1 MAYTSAD
8 LTTFFT
14 NGNLGKAPTAAQS
27 LLLQSYASQTQSGA
41 ISDQAAI
48 DRIVDMLDG
57 TTSVAVQSYQFFTG
71 GTPSAAGLDYLVD
84 SALNANDLNDPAP
97 GQYAVLNTE
106 NRYINFAI
114 NLGASAAGAG
124 RANFLA
130 TYGTLSFRDVAA
142 VAYETIIGTAAAQA
156 AGINVTTAI
165 DFLARPENEA
175 YLRAFVAQRAPGV
188 DIELGIRAAL
198 VGQIMSAGATGDVG
212 NYNAATE
219 RLITGAL
226 DGTFDGG
233 ITATSGVNLLTAFP
247 NAPSAGKSFT
257 LTAAPDTAPSFSGTT
272 GDDTYVATNATL
284 SAADSLNGN
293 AGNDTLRYSSSGAV
307 AVNQSGFESASI
319 ETFQITSDAVGG
331 TTFDTSNANNVTSL
345 INDNSSSDLTI
356 TGLNVVTDVTVRNT
370 SQPTGATV
378 NTNLNYNAAAV
389 AGASTVQNVTLENV
403 FNPAFAPGF
412 VTNTTITANGVE
424 TFNVT
429 GAGSATSNVAAL
441 VSNTLAAVNIAGT
454 KGVTIG
460 ALTFAGA
467 TGSVDGSKNS
477 GGINVTL
484 TNSGAADVTVL
495 GGSGADRADFSNGF
509 AAKDSFNGG
518 DGTDTLGLSNAV
530 ATGVVGGT
538 VSNIEVLE
546 ISTGGTGT
554 VDLSKF
560 AGVNTVVYTSA
571 GIGTGNSLVGATVV
585 DKTGATTTV
594 TIDAGTVGSALTVN
608 PATDSAADALT
619 VNINKVGAADVVG
632 VVTAANME
640 TLTLNVAD
648 DAAVLGTGVLALGGV
663 TSTKAKSITLNSSAD
678 VTFGATSGSAAL
690 TSFDASTSTGKIT
703 LTAGTG
709 LTTSLAGATI
719 KLGSSDDMLVANATA
734 GVATGGDTITLGAG
748 KDTVTYT
755 ALAQSGDKTTDTIV
769 DFVSGT
775 DKLNLNTVGL
785 VTSAQYLG
793 ARANFGLAQ
802 GALTKVAGEAVF
814 QADTNTLWVDING
827 DQTLN
832 ASDFRII
839 LTGNATVTAADLSLG
854 TGATV
859 NLTGTPATVNT
870 TTKTNASASTTNEND
885 TITSTYTNLVGS
897 TINGA
902 LGTDTLTVS
911 GEAQTLTSLTAAGA
925 TGVALTSVENVTFS
939 TVTGVMNLG
948 AAIGADVA
956 SITLSSA
963 NAGLTA
969 TTTANKQA
977 ITVSN
982 TSGANAS
989 TITLGGNANVITLG
1003 AAGDTINT
1011 TVANLAG
1018 STFAMGAGAD
1028 TLNVTDAGTFTLA
1041 AAAVAGGAAAFSGVE
1056 TVTLTGISNLTVT
1069 PDAALAVTQGNGA
1082 TTIAGTG
1089 QTISVTANAANTLGL
1104 SGSSNYVVTGGTG
1117 GAITSTATGTLA
1129 ITATA
1134 NAQTIT
1140 SASATTINAAALGAN
1155 ADTLNGAGNYT
1166 VTGFGTVAGGTITE
1180 GAARTG
1186 TLTVTT
1192 AGVNGGTITE
1202 VAGATGAVTA
1212 NHAGTG
1218 TLAIATTA
1226 SHGVTTIVAS
1236 AANTVTASGTGT
1248 ISYSATDAG
1257 AHTITSTT
1265 TGAAGDTIVAS
1276 TNVAAVDTITAGA
1289 GADRIT
1295 ISGGNDALVLA
1306 APTSDTGIA
1315 AGFVAST
1322 AVPVNLQQV
1331 NVSGMDIVTGFSAGA
1346 TLSTAGLTTGA
1357 GLIVRNGGTMGNAT
1371 AGDLGLLTGS
1381 YDAGTGVFTVNTAGT
1396 STLLV
1401 YDDNGTTAAGSYHG
1415 VVLVGYTDTGAADT
1429 WSAGG
1434 LFTGV

>member
-27 LLLQSYASQTQSGA
+27 LLLQTYASQTQSGA

-57 TTSVAVQSYQFFTG
+57 TTAVAVQSYQFFTG

-84 SALNANDLNDPAP
+84 SALNANDLNDPSVAGNP
-97 GQYAVLNTE
+97 LVGQYAVLNTE

-114 NLGASAAGAG
+114 NLGASATGEG

-156 AGINVTTAI
+156 AGVNVTTAI

-188 DIELGIRAAL
+188 DVELGIRAAL

-233 ITATSGVNLLTAFP
+233 ITTTSGVNLLTAFP

-331 TTFDTSNANNVTSL
+331 TTFDTSNANNVSSL

-356 TGLNVVTDVTVRNT
+356 TGLNVVTGVTVRNT

-378 NTNLNYNAAAV
+378 NTTLNYNAAAV

-403 FNPAFAPGF
+403 FNPLFAPGT

-429 GAGSATSNVAAL
+429 GAGTAGSNVAAL
-441 VSNTLAAVNIAGT
+441 VSNSLTAVTIGGSQ
-454 KGVTIG
+454 GVTIG
-460 ALTFAGA
+460 GLTFAGA
-467 TGSVDGSKNS
+467 TGSVDGSKSS

-518 DGTDTLGLSNAV
+518 DGIDTLGLSNAV

-560 AGVNTVVYTSA
+560 AGVNSVVYTSA

-585 DKTGATTTV
+585 SKVGATTTV
-594 TIDAGTVGSALTVN
+594 TIDAGTVGNTLAVT

-619 VNINKVGAADVVG
+619 LNINKIGAADVVG
-632 VVTAANME
+632 VVTATDME

-648 DAAVLGTGVLALGGV
+648 DATVLGTGVLTLGGI

-690 TSFDASTSTGKIT
+690 TNFDASTSTGKIN

-719 KLGSSDDMLVANATA
+719 KLGSSDDMLVATATA
-734 GVATGGDTITLGAG
+734 GVATGGDTITLGGG

-755 ALAQSGDKTTDTIV
+755 ALAQSGDKTVDTIV
-769 DFVSGT
+769 DFVSGS
-775 DKLNLNTVGL
+775 DKLNLTGVGL
-785 VTSAQYLG
+785 NTSTLYLG
-793 ARANFGLAQ
+793 GRTNFGLAQ
-802 GALTKVAGEAVF
+802 GALTGVAGQTVF
-814 QADTNTLWVDING
+814 QSDTSTLWVDING

-832 ASDFRII
+832 AADLRII
-839 LTGNATVTAADLSLG
+839 LSGNTAITAADLSLG
-854 TGATV
+854 VGAAIT
-859 NLTGTPATVNT
+859 LTAPAAST
-870 TTKTNASASTTNEND
+870 TTLANNAGASGKTTNEND
-885 TITSTYTNLVGS
+885 TIT
-897 TINGA
+897 
-902 LGTDTLTVS
+902 
-911 GEAQTLTSLTAAGA
+911 TS
-925 TGVALTSVENVTFS
+925 
-939 TVTGVMNLG
+939 
-948 AAIGADVA
+948 I
-956 SITLSSA
+956 
-963 NAGLTA
+963 
-969 TTTANKQA
+969 
-977 ITVSN
+977 
-982 TSGANAS
+982 
-989 TITLGGNANVITLG
+989 
-1003 AAGDTINT
+1003 
-1011 TVANLAG
+1011 ANLAG
-1018 STFAMGAGAD
+1018 STVDGGIGTDTLVISDAGVVTVPATVTNVETLTLANGTNTVTLNAAGNFNAINGGTGADTVALTNLKVGGAVNLGAGAD
-1028 TLNVTDAGTFTLA
+1028 VVTGATEAIIEGAASTFVGGADADSLTFAAALTTANLDLSKVSAFETIDLGAVAAGGVTTTAGTFAAGVTTLIGDTTAGNITVNMTAAQLDALTTVTSAAAGNNFVVNVTDGGTVNLVDTTFT
-1041 AAAVAGGAAAFSGVE
+1041 
-1056 TVTLTGISNLTVT
+1056 
-1069 PDAALAVTQGNGA
+1069 
-1082 TTIAGTG
+1082 
-1089 QTISVTANAANTLGL
+1089 
-1104 SGSSNYVVTGGTG
+1104 
-1117 GAITSTATGTLA
+1117 TLA
-1129 ITATA
+1129 NVDNI
-1134 NAQTIT
+1134 NF
-1140 SASATTINAAALGAN
+1140 TTNSDVSINK
-1155 ADTLNGAGNYT
+1155 
-1166 VTGFGTVAGGTITE
+1166 
-1180 GAARTG
+1180 
-1186 TLTVTT
+1186 
-1192 AGVNGGTITE
+1192 
-1202 VAGATGAVTA
+1202 
-1212 NHAGTG
+1212 
-1218 TLAIATTA
+1218 
-1226 SHGVTTIVAS
+1226 
-1236 AANTVTASGTGT
+1236 
-1248 ISYSATDAG
+1248 
-1257 AHTITSTT
+1257 
-1265 TGAAGDTIVAS
+1265 
-1276 TNVAAVDTITAGA
+1276 NVA
-1289 GADRIT
+1289 
-1295 ISGGNDALVLA
+1295 
-1306 APTSDTGIA
+1306 
-1315 AGFVAST
+1315 
-1322 AVPVNLQQV
+1322 
-1331 NVSGMDIVTGFSAGA
+1331 M
-1346 TLSTAGLTTGA
+1346 TGA
-1357 GLIVRNGGTMGNAT
+1357 GLADTVRVKA
-1371 AGDLGLLTGS
+1371 DLGTLTLAATTFETVVVDTTQTGTITLNAGNTTLNASVAGTFVLGGAASTFNGSGTAAQTVTGGNFANTFALTGS
-1381 YDAGTGVFTVNTAGT
+1381 GATVITGGTVVDTLNAGT
-1396 STLLV
+1396 STSAVTFTGGAGQDVVNLSTGVSADVVSFAGAGVGVVAAADRDVINNFSVTNDKLGL
-1401 YDDNGTTAAGSYHG
+1401 DANQTTAGTAAGATPVVQVVGTAGAFTALNTADVTSLSFEMGGATAVLANVLDGSALIANTG
-1415 VVLVGYTDTGAADT
+1415 VITVVANDVGYLVAYDAGNAYIYSYTDTGNTSLAAGEIALIGT
-1429 WSAGG
+1429 VNGVGVGG
-1434 LFTGV
+1434 LGAANFSLI

>member
-114 NLGASAAGAG
+114 NLGASAAGEG

-247 NAPSAGKSFT
+247 NAPSAGKPFT
-257 LTAAPDTAPSFSGTT
+257 LTPTPDTAPSFSGTT

-356 TGLNVVTDVTVRNT
+356 TGLNVVTDITVRNT

-378 NTNLNYNAAAV
+378 NTTLNYNAAAT

-403 FNPAFAPGF
+403 FNPAFFPGAI
-412 VTNTTITANGVE
+412 TNTTITANGVE

-441 VSNTLAAVNIAGT
+441 VSNSLAAVNIAGT

-560 AGVNTVVYTSA
+560 AGVNSVVYTSA

-585 DKTGATTTV
+585 SKVGATTTV
-594 TIDAGTVGSALTVN
+594 TIDAGTVGNTLAVT

-619 VNINKVGAADVVG
+619 LNINKIGAADVVG
-632 VVTAANME
+632 VVTATDME

-648 DAAVLGTGVLALGGV
+648 DAAVLGTGVLTLGGI

-690 TSFDASTSTGKIT
+690 TSFDASTSTGKIN

-734 GVATGGDTITLGAG
+734 GVATGGDTITLGGG

-755 ALAQSGDKTTDTIV
+755 ALAQSGDKTVDTIV

-775 DKLNLNTVGL
+775 DKLDLTALGLNTSTL
-785 VTSAQYLG
+785 YLG
-793 ARANFGLAQ
+793 ARSNFGLAQ
-802 GALTKVAGEAVF
+802 GALTGLAGQTVF
-814 QADTNTLWVDING
+814 QADTNTLWVDNG
-827 DQTLN
+827 DKTLN
-832 ASDFRII
+832 AADLRII
-839 LTGNATVTAADLSLG
+839 LTGNTAITAADLSLG
-854 TGATV
+854 VGAAIT
-859 NLTGTPATVNT
+859 LTAPAAST
-870 TTKTNASASTTNEND
+870 TTLANNAGASGKTTNEND
-885 TITSTYTNLVGS
+885 TIT
-897 TINGA
+897 
-902 LGTDTLTVS
+902 
-911 GEAQTLTSLTAAGA
+911 TS
-925 TGVALTSVENVTFS
+925 
-939 TVTGVMNLG
+939 
-948 AAIGADVA
+948 I
-956 SITLSSA
+956 
-963 NAGLTA
+963 
-969 TTTANKQA
+969 
-977 ITVSN
+977 
-982 TSGANAS
+982 
-989 TITLGGNANVITLG
+989 
-1003 AAGDTINT
+1003 
-1011 TVANLAG
+1011 ANLAG
-1018 STFAMGAGAD
+1018 STVTGGLGTDTLVISDAGVVAVPGTVTSVETLTLANGTNTVTLAGGTNFTAINGGTGADTVSLTNLVAGGAVNLGAGAD
-1028 TLNVTDAGTFTLA
+1028 VVTGATEAIIEGAASTFVGGADADSLTFAAGLATANLDLSKVSAFETIDLGAVGVGALTTTNFASGVTTLIGTTAGGGANIAVNLTAAQLDALTTINSTAGAGTFALATTDTGAVTVNLADTTYTTLA
-1041 AAAVAGGAAAFSGVE
+1041 NVDSVSFVASGANLVTVTVDELIPLMTAGTNVADQVNVTANLGAATLNTAAFEVIN
-1056 TVTLTGISNLTVT
+1056 VTATQTGLTVNN
-1069 PDAALAVTQGNGA
+1069 DVT
-1082 TTIAGTG
+1082 T
-1089 QTISVTANAANTLGL
+1089 VTANAGGTFVL
-1104 SGSSNYVVTGGTG
+1104 GTG
-1117 GAITSTATGTLA
+1117 GDTFNSSGTAA
-1129 ITATA
+1129 
-1134 NAQTIT
+1134 
-1140 SASATTINAAALGAN
+1140 
-1155 ADTLNGAGNYT
+1155 YT
-1166 VTGFGTVAGGTITE
+1166 VTGSTGADTFNHSGSGTINVITGGAGTNAINATGTGAVTVTEAAGGGISTIALNAANAAVDNIRLNEGTIGPVGVATSADRFTVTGFNTAQDTITLDVDQTTAGTAVGGVAVLQTI
-1180 GAARTG
+1180 GAAGAVALSNTADMTILNFDMAGSTDVLSADLTG
-1186 TLTVTT
+1186 ANLIANLGGALTAAQGGNTGDGYILAYDNGNAYLYAYTNATT
-1192 AGVNGGTITE
+1192 AGVLAAE
-1202 VAGATGAVTA
+1202 VALVGVVNGAAI
-1212 NHAGTG
+1212 G
-1218 TLAIATTA
+1218 TL
-1226 SHGVTTIVAS
+1226 G
-1236 AANTVTASGTGT
+1236 
-1248 ISYSATDAG
+1248 
-1257 AHTITSTT
+1257 
-1265 TGAAGDTIVAS
+1265 AGDF
-1276 TNVAAVDTITAGA
+1276 
-1289 GADRIT
+1289 
-1295 ISGGNDALVLA
+1295 VL
-1306 APTSDTGIA
+1306 G
-1315 AGFVAST
+1315 
-1322 AVPVNLQQV
+1322 Q
-1331 NVSGMDIVTGFSAGA
+1331 
-1346 TLSTAGLTTGA
+1346 
-1357 GLIVRNGGTMGNAT
+1357 
-1371 AGDLGLLTGS
+1371 
-1381 YDAGTGVFTVNTAGT
+1381 
-1396 STLLV
+1396 
-1401 YDDNGTTAAGSYHG
+1401 
-1415 VVLVGYTDTGAADT
+1415 
-1429 WSAGG
+1429 
-1434 LFTGV
+1434 

>member
-27 LLLQSYASQTQSGA
+27 LLLQTYASQTQSGA

-57 TTSVAVQSYQFFTG
+57 TTAVAVQSYQFFTG

-84 SALNANDLNDPAP
+84 SALNANDLNDPSVAGNP
-97 GQYAVLNTE
+97 LVGQYAVLNTE

-114 NLGASAAGAG
+114 NLGASATGEG

-156 AGINVTTAI
+156 AGVNVTTAI

-188 DIELGIRAAL
+188 DVELGIRAAL

-233 ITATSGVNLLTAFP
+233 ITTTSGVNLLTAFP

-356 TGLNVVTDVTVRNT
+356 TGLNVVTGVTVRNT

-378 NTNLNYNAAAV
+378 NTTLNYNAAAV
-389 AGASTVQNVTLENV
+389 AGTSTVQNVTLENV
-403 FNPAFAPGF
+403 FNPLFAPGT

-429 GAGSATSNVAAL
+429 GAGTAGSNVAAL
-441 VSNTLAAVNIAGT
+441 VSNSLTAVTIGGSQ
-454 KGVTIG
+454 GVTIG
-460 ALTFAGA
+460 GLTFAGA
-467 TGSVDGSKNS
+467 TGSVDGSKSS

-518 DGTDTLGLSNAV
+518 DGIDTLGLSNAV

-560 AGVNTVVYTSA
+560 AGVNSVVYTSA

-585 DKTGATTTV
+585 SKVGATTTV
-594 TIDAGTVGSALTVN
+594 TIDAGTVGNTLAVT

-619 VNINKVGAADVVG
+619 LNINKIGAADVVG
-632 VVTAANME
+632 VVTATDME

-648 DAAVLGTGVLALGGV
+648 DAAVLGTGVLTLGGI

-690 TSFDASTSTGKIT
+690 TSFDASTSTGKIN

-734 GVATGGDTITLGAG
+734 GVATGGDTITLGGG

-755 ALAQSGDKTTDTIV
+755 ALAQSGDKTVDTIV

-775 DKLNLNTVGL
+775 DKLDLTGVGLNTSTL
-785 VTSAQYLG
+785 YLG
-793 ARANFGLAQ
+793 GRTNFGLAQ
-802 GALTKVAGEAVF
+802 GALTGVAGQTVF
-814 QADTNTLWVDING
+814 QSDTSTLWVDING

-832 ASDFRII
+832 AADLRII
-839 LTGNATVTAADLSLG
+839 LSGNTAITAADLSLG
-854 TGATV
+854 VGASIT
-859 NLTGTPATVNT
+859 LTAPAAST
-870 TTKTNASASTTNEND
+870 TTLANNAGASGKTTNEND
-885 TITSTYTNLVGS
+885 TIT
-897 TINGA
+897 
-902 LGTDTLTVS
+902 
-911 GEAQTLTSLTAAGA
+911 TS
-925 TGVALTSVENVTFS
+925 
-939 TVTGVMNLG
+939 
-948 AAIGADVA
+948 I
-956 SITLSSA
+956 
-963 NAGLTA
+963 
-969 TTTANKQA
+969 
-977 ITVSN
+977 
-982 TSGANAS
+982 
-989 TITLGGNANVITLG
+989 
-1003 AAGDTINT
+1003 
-1011 TVANLAG
+1011 ANLAG
-1018 STFAMGAGAD
+1018 STVNGGLGTDTLVISDAGVVAVPGTVTSVETLTLANGTNTVTLAGGTNFTAINGGTGADTVSLTNLVAGGAVNLGAGAD
-1028 TLNVTDAGTFTLA
+1028 VVTGATEAIIEGAASTFVGGADADSLTFA
-1041 AAAVAGGAAAFSGVE
+1041 AGLTTANLDLSKVSAFETIDLGAVAGGGLTTTNFASGVTTLIGDTTAGNITVNLTAAQLDALTTITSAAAGSTFALATTDTGAVTVNLADTTYTTLVNVDSVNFAASGANLV
-1056 TVTLTGISNLTVT
+1056 TVTVDELIPLMTAGTNVADQVNVTANLGAATLNTAAFEVINVTATQTGLTVSNS
-1069 PDAALAVTQGNGA
+1069 VT
-1082 TTIAGTG
+1082 T
-1089 QTISVTANAANTLGL
+1089 VTANAGGTFVLGTGGDTFNS
-1104 SGSSNYVVTGGTG
+1104 SGAAAYVVTGSTGADIFNHSGSGTITVNTG
-1117 GAITSTATGTLA
+1117 GAGTNAINASGTGAVTVNEGLAGGISTIALNA
-1129 ITATA
+1129 A
-1134 NAQTIT
+1134 NAAVDNIRLADGAGTVGVAT
-1140 SASATTINAAALGAN
+1140 SA
-1155 ADTLNGAGNYT
+1155 DRFT
-1166 VTGFGTVAGGTITE
+1166 VTGFNTAQDTITLDVNQTTVATAAGNPLVIQTV
-1180 GAARTG
+1180 GAA
-1186 TLTVTT
+1186 
-1192 AGVNGGTITE
+1192 
-1202 VAGATGAVTA
+1202 GAVL
-1212 NHAGTG
+1212 
-1218 TLAIATTA
+1218 LA
-1226 SHGVTTIVAS
+1226 
-1236 AANTVTASGTGT
+1236 
-1248 ISYSATDAG
+1248 
-1257 AHTITSTT
+1257 STT
-1265 TGAAGDTIVAS
+1265 TDLTILNYDMGGSTEVLNADLTGANLLANLGGAM
-1276 TNVAAVDTITAGA
+1276 TAGA
-1289 GADRIT
+1289 GNADDGYILAYDN
-1295 ISGGNDALVLA
+1295 GNAYLYAYTNATSAGVLA
-1306 APTSDTGIA
+1306 AEIA
-1315 AGFVAST
+1315 
-1322 AVPVNLQQV
+1322 
-1331 NVSGMDIVTGFSAGA
+1331 
-1346 TLSTAGLTTGA
+1346 
-1357 GLIVRNGGTMGNAT
+1357 
-1371 AGDLGLLTGS
+1371 
-1381 YDAGTGVFTVNTAGT
+1381 
-1396 STLLV
+1396 LV
-1401 YDDNGTTAAGSYHG
+1401 G
-1415 VVLVGYTDTGAADT
+1415 VVNGAAIGSLG
-1429 WSAGG
+1429 SADFVLGA
-1434 LFTGV
+1434 